1 MAIWFTRSFPAPRR
15 MLTRYCAYTVIEES
29 VMGRAPAWAGR
40 SGPKNGKV
48 GPMSEFRRVSLP
60 VFIGVVLISGVAT
73 ALVTALLMN
82 IFERKIEAKNP
93 FVRLVEVTEDDTDP
107 EKWGINW
114 PKQYDSYLR
123 TAMSTRTRFGGHGG
137 WKWLGS

>member
-1 MAIWFTRSFPAPRR
+1 
-15 MLTRYCAYTVIEES
+15 
-29 VMGRAPAWAGR
+29 MGRAPAWVGR
-40 SGPKNGKV
+40 SEPRNGKV
-48 GPMSEFRRVSLP
+48 NEMSSRQRRVSLP
-60 VFIGVVLISGVAT
+60 MFTGVVLIFGVAT

-107 EKWGINW
+107 EKWGINL

-123 TAMSTRTRFGGHGG
+123 TAVTTRTRFGGHGG
-137 WKWLGS
+137 SEKPRA